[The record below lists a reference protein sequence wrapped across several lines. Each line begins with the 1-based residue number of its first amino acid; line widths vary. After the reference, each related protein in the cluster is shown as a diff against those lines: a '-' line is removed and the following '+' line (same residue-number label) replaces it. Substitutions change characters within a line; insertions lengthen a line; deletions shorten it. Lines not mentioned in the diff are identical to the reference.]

1 MDIFAKKKRNLVPAG
16 DAVLDLGARL
26 R

>member
-1 MDIFAKKKRNLVPAG
+1 MGIFAKKKRNLAPAG